1 MLASLVEGGE
11 ERDPEHG
18 WAWPLGVPP
27 GPGGVGGSHPCGLGV
42 KRPLLTAPLS
52 GCSHRAGSVMRDTF
66 GALWVQFG
74 AWWCLLLCFP
84 QVATCLIVFQGA
96 RWDSQPTQ
104 LSVVLAGEGA

>member
-1 MLASLVEGGE
+1 
-11 ERDPEHG
+11 
-18 WAWPLGVPP
+18 
-27 GPGGVGGSHPCGLGV
+27 
-42 KRPLLTAPLS
+42 
-52 GCSHRAGSVMRDTF
+52 MRDTF